1 VNGKIP
7 WNADLYDLN
16 ETAVDDVEFAIML
29 IGATPR
35 KVLEIACG
43 SGRFRFLWQRQ
54 DIAMATPATPSFST
68 ATIHRSSTTFKIEEK
83 ITDEKITWHK
93 ADVIRDNWGTEHCSF
108 RHWRQGD

>member
-1 VNGKIP
+1 MNGKIP

-43 SGRFRFLWQRQ
+43 SGRFRFLWHRQ
-54 DIAMATPATPSFST
+54 DMM
-68 ATIHRSSTTFKIEEK
+68 
-83 ITDEKITWHK
+83 
-93 ADVIRDNWGTEHCSF
+93 
-108 RHWRQGD
+108 

>member
-1 VNGKIP
+1 MTCLWKNGTNVVNGKIP

-43 SGRFRFLWQRQ
+43 SGRFRFLWQKQDTMSPDLILMSICWKRSRKRSRMKRLHGIRQ
-54 DIAMATPATPSFST
+54 M
-68 ATIHRSSTTFKIEEK
+68 
-83 ITDEKITWHK
+83 
-93 ADVIRDNWGTEHCSF
+93 
-108 RHWRQGD
+108 

>member
-1 VNGKIP
+1 MTCLWKNGTNVVNGKIP

-43 SGRFRFLWQRQ
+43 SGRFRLLWRRQ
-54 DIAMATPATPSFST
+54 DMM
-68 ATIHRSSTTFKIEEK
+68 
-83 ITDEKITWHK
+83 
-93 ADVIRDNWGTEHCSF
+93 
-108 RHWRQGD
+108 